1 MNKNESMELAN
12 WVVKVAQNNGADQ
25 VAVNISNTR
34 DISVSFH
41 ERKPETLTESTQNGL
56 SLQIF
61 AANRYSSHGTNN
73 LKKDALEKFI
83 SEAVSMTKYLGED
96 KFRTLPDPKYY
107 QGMKEIDLQINDPG
121 YDNVTSQ
128 QRVELAGKL
137 EEITLSKSSEIVSCS
152 TEYGD
157 NRSFFVKLNS
167 NGFEGSHEETNYY
180 CYTSTTFIDEKGGRP
195 SDYDYSQ
202 AKHFKDL
209 APLEQLAE
217 TAIERTRGKLGQTK
231 IASGKYDMIVEN
243 RTATRLLSALAGA
256 MQGRALQQK
265 NSFLLDKLGQKIA
278 SDKLTIT
285 DDPFVEKGMASGL
298 FDGEGMTTKR
308 RVMIDKGV
316 LKSYYI
322 DTYYANKMG
331 VEPTGGSSTNVIVE
345 PGQKTLDELIAM
357 CSKGILVTSFVG
369 GNVNETTGDFS
380 TGIIG
385 MYIEN
390 GKIVKPVNEMN
401 ITGNHT
407 EIWNRLVELG
417 NDVYTIS
424 SWRRP
429 SLYLEGIDFSGL

>member
-1 MNKNESMELAN
+1 MNKNESMELAH
-12 WVVKVAQNNGADQ
+12 WVVKVAQKNGADQ

-56 SLQIF
+56 SLQVF
-61 AANRYSSHGTNN
+61 AANRYSSHSTNN

-83 SEAVSMTKYLGED
+83 AEAVSMTKYLGED

-107 QGMKEIDLQINDPG
+107 QGMKEIDLQINDPD
-121 YDNVTSQ
+121 YDKVTSQ

-137 EEITLSKSSEIVSCS
+137 EDITLSKSSEIVSCS

-167 NGFEGSHEETNYY
+167 NGFEGFHEETNYY

-202 AKHFKDL
+202 VKYFKDL

-217 TAIERTRGKLGQTK
+217 IAIERTRRKLGQTK

-243 RTATRLLSALAGA
+243 RTATRLLSALTGA

-298 FDGEGMTTKR
+298 FDGEGMAAKR
-308 RVMIDKGV
+308 RVMIEKGI

-331 VEPTGGSSTNVIVE
+331 VDPTGGSSTNVIVE

-357 CSKGILVTSFVG
+357 CRKGILVTSFVG
-369 GNVNETTGDFS
+369 GNVNDTTGDFS